1 MNSKRKEK
9 PTKKNREEPPGKPV
23 KKGNGA
29 VFGFQILLSCLLI
42 AGAVLLKTGFPPEYE
57 EVRQRYYLLLNE
69 ELSFGNFGKYAAKLF
84 RVNDSADA
92 PDPEAF
98 LPAAEGEESGIFSE
112 SVLSAEPTQ
121 TPEPSPSSQTSG
133 LADTSQQSGESIPEI
148 PVIEEGEEV
157 VMPPDEPGGGGVAG

>member
-9 PTKKNREEPPGKPV
+9 PTQKNREEPPGKPV

-98 LPAAEGEESGIFSE
+98 LPAAEGEGERDFFRIGTVSRTHADAGAVPLFTDFRIGGHLTAVGGIH
-112 SVLSAEPTQ
+112 
-121 TPEPSPSSQTSG
+121 
-133 LADTSQQSGESIPEI
+133 
-148 PVIEEGEEV
+148 
-157 VMPPDEPGGGGVAG
+157 PGDPCD